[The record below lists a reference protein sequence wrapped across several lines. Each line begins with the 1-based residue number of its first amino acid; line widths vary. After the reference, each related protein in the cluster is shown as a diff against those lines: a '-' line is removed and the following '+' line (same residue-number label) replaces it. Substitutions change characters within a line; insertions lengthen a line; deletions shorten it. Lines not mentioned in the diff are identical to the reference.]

1 MGLLT
6 DEQKTIIDRK
16 ADTYAG
22 DLRVEVAG
30 HRVMLWV
37 AAWQGRIAETV
48 LGEFDDPN
56 AALQEVLE
64 YDGFKNRSMFSAARV
79 VLGEIAKERHSHEYL
94 HRYLATSQK

>member
-1 MGLLT
+1 MALLT
-6 DEQKTIIDRK
+6 DEQKATIDSK

-22 DLRVEVAG
+22 DLRVEVIG
-30 HRVMLWV
+30 RRVVLWV

-56 AALQEVLE
+56 AALKEVLE
-64 YDGFKNRSMFSAARV
+64 HDGFKNRSMFSAADV
-79 VLGEIAKERHSHEYL
+79 VRSEIAKERHSHEYL